1 LKPIFFNTISNE
13 FGVEYPDED
22 DSIMGYYKTN
32 QESLKIL
39 REYFTKIKMNI
50 F

>member
-1 LKPIFFNTISNE
+1 
-13 FGVEYPDED
+13 
-22 DSIMGYYKTN
+22 MGYYKTN

-50 F
+50 LDTMNMLVSIIQYVKIMK